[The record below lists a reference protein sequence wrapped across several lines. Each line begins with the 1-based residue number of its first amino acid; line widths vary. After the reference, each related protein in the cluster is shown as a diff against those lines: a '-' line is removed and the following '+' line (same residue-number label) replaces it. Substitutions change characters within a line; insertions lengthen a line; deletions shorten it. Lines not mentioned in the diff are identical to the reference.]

1 MKIVHLADIHW
12 RGLARHD
19 EYTNSFTLLFDKLK
33 EIKPDVIV
41 NCGDSF
47 HTKTQSIS
55 PEIVERMTWMF
66 DRISTL
72 AGKNITIL
80 GNHDGNLTN
89 LSRKDIISTILEKQI
104 YEESAA
110 AMGGPYTYFSRNSVT
125 HDIWSKSLKDSV
137 KFHCFSPFDK
147 DGWKNMVP
155 DPSKINIALFHGSVS
170 GCVMDNGM
178 VWPHGEIDVSDMNI
192 FDFVLLGDIHQQ
204 QFMDRRKD
212 KTGAFKPYMGY
223 PGSLI
228 QQNFGE
234 SIKKGFYVWDIRA
247 KDDWDVE
254 FHELDNLQPFYTFSW
269 VNNVK
274 ETIENV
280 IDCVPDGKI
289 LPGSRFRFV
298 TREVLP
304 QSHTETLVN
313 ILKTNYGAHEVC
325 FKHEKDARLDMID
338 HERIKASKKNLRND
352 PDSVV
357 SLFNDFMASQNQI
370 FLSNE
375 QKEKAHEQIKTYI
388 EQYNNMPN
396 VEAAIATGN
405 QQWTVKWLEFGNLF
419 RYGDNNKIDF
429 EKQTGL
435 IGLFGKNKIGKS
447 SVIAATMYALF
458 NTTDRGSIKASDII
472 NKRKNSCW
480 AKICFNHDG
489 IDYVIERETTRT
501 NQKDPT
507 KSATKVNFFELKQK
521 SNGSI
526 VKVERN
532 GISRDETDKEIRKLI
547 GTPED
552 FLMTSLASQ
561 GDIMRFINEG
571 STNRK
576 KILNRFLDIDLFE
589 KLYALVKNDVITL
602 NAKTK
607 GFTVEDLNAQEIIA
621 KKELERI
628 EYQIANTNQLKTK
641 KQSVVEELRSSIML
655 FEHKNK
661 DRFLIENSIKSKKAM
676 AFSVE
681 SHCDSLK
688 NEILVKKKDI
698 SIKERLLSNLK
709 QEILVVDIDNLRSMN
724 ERYEAVKSKT
734 RELTS
739 EINSENKVQASLEK
753 SVKKLDLVPCG
764 TEYPE
769 CFFIKDSHEDK
780 EKLKEQNALLTKLL
794 AEQEELTEQLGI
806 LAKHNISQLIA
817 DYDSACNRLKKQ
829 ENELT
834 NLKTEL
840 VAKESEHVFRSNY
853 LKEIEQE
860 IREMNTNLKLSAVS
874 DTDGSSEKISEYNKN
889 KEALDT
895 ASREI
900 KAFETTLMDLHR
912 SLGSCQNTIETI
924 EKNKQTLQ
932 ELHENFVV
940 YSSIQEA
947 FSKTGIPAMILKT
960 QLPTI
965 NEELERIL
973 MGVTDFKIVL
983 ENDVASNAMDVYL
996 EDSHSRRIVELGSGM
1011 EKTIASLAIR
1021 VALINISSIPR
1032 SDIFIVDEGF
1042 TALDEE
1048 NMQSCLEML
1057 NMLRSYFK
1065 SVLIISHE
1073 PAIKEVADRILEV
1086 KNDGIESK
1094 IEA

>member
-1 MKIVHLADIHW
+1 MKIVHISDIHW
-12 RGLARHD
+12 RGLARHE
-19 EYTNSFTLLFDKLK
+19 EYTNAFELLFKKIK

-41 NCGDSF
+41 NTGDIF

-66 DRISTL
+66 HQLSTL

-104 YEESAA
+104 AEEMAA
-110 AMGGPYTYFSRNSVT
+110 ALGGPYTYFSRNSVT
-125 HDIWSKSLKDSV
+125 HDIFNKELGTSV

-147 DGWKNMVP
+147 EGWKNMIP
-155 DPSKINIALFHGSVS
+155 DPDKINIALFHGSVS

-228 QQNFGE
+228 QQSFGE

-280 IDCVPDGKI
+280 IDCVPDNKI

-370 FLSNE
+370 FLSEE
-375 QKEKAHEQIKTYI
+375 QKTKAHEQIKTYI

-396 VEAAIATGN
+396 VEAAITTGN
-405 QQWTVKWLEFGNLF
+405 QQWTIRWLEFGNLF
-419 RYGDNNKIDF
+419 RYGDNNRIDF

-447 SVIAATMYALF
+447 SVIAATMYALY

-472 NKRKNSCW
+472 NKRKNNCW

-489 IDYVIERETTRT
+489 IDYVIERETSRT
-501 NQKDPT
+501 NQKDPS

-521 SNGSI
+521 PNGSV

-532 GISRDETDKEIRKLI
+532 GISRDETDKDIRKLI

-589 KLYALVKNDVITL
+589 KLYSLVKNDVIAL

-607 GFTVEDLNAQEIIA
+607 GFTVEDLNNQEITA

-628 EYQIANTNQLKTK
+628 EYQITNTNQLKSK
-641 KQSVVEELRSSIML
+641 KQTVLEDLKSSIML

-661 DRFLIENSIKSKKAM
+661 DRFLIENSIKSKKAT

-681 SHCDSLK
+681 GHCDSLK
-688 NEILVKKKDI
+688 EQVQIKKKEI
-698 SIKERLLSNLK
+698 TIKERQLENLK
-709 QEILVVDIDNLRSMN
+709 QEFDQIDIETLRSMN
-724 ERYEAVKSKT
+724 ERYEEVKRKT
-734 RELTS
+734 RELTT
-739 EINSENKVQASLEK
+739 EINSENKVHANLEK

-764 TEYPE
+764 TQYPE

-780 EKLKEQNALLTKLL
+780 EKLKEQNVLL
-794 AEQEELTEQLGI
+794 ANLLSEQEALTDQLGI
-806 LAKHNISQLIA
+806 LAKQNIAQLIV
-817 DYDSACNRLKKQ
+817 DYDNLCNRIKNQ
-829 ENELT
+829 ENELAK
-834 NLKTEL
+834 LKTEL
-840 VAKESEHVFRSNY
+840 VAKEAEYAFRANY

-860 IREMNTNLKLSAVS
+860 IRDMNASLKASETHNDSAS
-874 DTDGSSEKISEYNKN
+874 TEKTKEYSKN
-889 KEALDT
+889 KELLEA
-895 ASREI
+895 ASSEI
-900 KAFETTLMDLHR
+900 KTYDTTLMDLHR
-912 SLGSCQNTIETI
+912 SLGSCQNTIQTI
-924 EKNKQTLQ
+924 EKNKQTLK
-932 ELHENFVV
+932 ELHENFAV

-983 ENDVASNAMDVYL
+983 ENDIASNAMDVYL